1 MSRLLPYG
9 TAGGGSRAYGGGME
23 HGERDW
29 RRLPERIAPEEM
41 VGGVP
46 VEEVPDTA
54 FVEDL
59 RFKEWLRGPAS
70 G

>member
-1 MSRLLPYG
+1 
-9 TAGGGSRAYGGGME
+9 ME

>member
-1 MSRLLPYG
+1 
-9 TAGGGSRAYGGGME
+9 ME
-23 HGERDW
+23 HADPEGRGARDW
-29 RRLPERIAPEEM
+29 RRLPERVAPEEM
-41 VGGVP
+41 VEMCAA
-46 VEEVPDTA
+46 EEVPDSA